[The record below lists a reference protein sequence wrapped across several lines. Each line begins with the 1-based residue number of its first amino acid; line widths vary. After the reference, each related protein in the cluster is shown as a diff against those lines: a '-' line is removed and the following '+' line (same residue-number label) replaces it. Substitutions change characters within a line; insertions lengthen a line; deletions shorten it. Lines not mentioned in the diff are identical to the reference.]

1 MWKIVGSAIRLIV
14 VLGKRAGNTQQ
25 IPCGTDVIPP
35 VQLAL
40 CGLLNRRMLQEA
52 KLEIK
57 QCSGTLKRKKI
68 DILVMIISRF
78 SCLTASYSRQ

>member
-1 MWKIVGSAIRLIV
+1 M
-14 VLGKRAGNTQQ
+14 
-25 IPCGTDVIPP
+25 PP

-78 SCLTASYSRQ
+78 SCLTASFSRQ